1 MRHHSLSPQRGRKVP
16 LYPKRGRATEDI
28 CPQCRDLGNL
38 SLRLTREMDFPPPHF
53 QARPAGLSILRTGEA
68 RAWGAVLA
76 EEKGLEL
83 KVEQE
88 Q

>member
-1 MRHHSLSPQRGRKVP
+1 M
-16 LYPKRGRATEDI
+16 
-28 CPQCRDLGNL
+28 GNL

>member
-1 MRHHSLSPQRGRKVP
+1 MCFIISMNSGENRNSRIG
-16 LYPKRGRATEDI
+16 
-28 CPQCRDLGNL
+28 
-38 SLRLTREMDFPPPHF
+38 M
-53 QARPAGLSILRTGEA
+53 GEA

-88 Q
+88 E